1 MVQFNIL
8 RWLTTKYFYM
18 NVKQPSTNLFPSKTI
33 FIPFCMKLLLK
44 KLTLY
49 FCVLLT
55 IQLSIFAADFHAP
68 APFASIL
75 DRSFS
80 KSWTPSAVS
89 AISNRSHVIILD
101 AESKQYSLSI
111 TTGQMSGLE
120 VVSTNTL
127 TDSSA
132 TYGKV
137 LRAMFQLQ
145 DLAIES
151 QATQSLTG
159 TYSIRPELKIYYGI
173 DANATAGSSTSTS
186 FLINRIKGVDLSD
199 YSNPGYL
206 VFTFSG
212 TPSSAKAQA
221 TARYIYDASP
231 VPPLVADP
239 GLVFQSLVEN
249 RMPMELSW
257 SDRKRKPPA
266 SFLPPR

>member
-18 NVKQPSTNLFPSKTI
+18 NFKQPSTNLFPSKTI

-173 DANATAGSSTSTS
+173 DANATPASATASSV
-186 FLINRIKGVDLSD
+186 LISRIKAVDLSTF
-199 YSNPGYL
+199 SSPGCV
-206 VFTFSG
+206 VFSFSG
-212 TPSSAKAQA
+212 TPSSAKAQV
-221 TARYIYDASP
+221 TDRYIYDS
-231 VPPLVADP
+231 
-239 GLVFQSLVEN
+239 SSSC
-249 RMPMELSW
+249 LSGC
-257 SDRKRKPPA
+257 
-266 SFLPPR
+266 